1 MEAFRFL
8 ELDLL
13 LEFYIYVFTFWYF
26 GLKAAG
32 SNRGWTAGRISCF
45 AGVRPSVL
53 VLVAKKVLVVRRVG
67 GEKAAE
73 ACLSVSQSLGLS
85 FGRESVFPKRLLAAA
100 GEGNFVPNS

>member
-1 MEAFRFL
+1 METFRFL
-8 ELDLL
+8 DLGLL

-45 AGVRPSVL
+45 AGVPPSVL
-53 VLVAKKVLVVRRVG
+53 VLVAKKVLVVRTAGV
-67 GEKAAE
+67 EKAAE
-73 ACLSVSQSLGLS
+73 ACLSVSRSL
-85 FGRESVFPKRLLAAA
+85 FRTRIRFPKRLLAAA

>member
-1 MEAFRFL
+1 M

-53 VLVAKKVLVVRRVG
+53 VLVLVAKKVLVVRRVG
-67 GEKAAE
+67 VEKAAE
-73 ACLSVSQSLGLS
+73 AGLSVSQSLGLS
-85 FGRESVFPKRLLAAA
+85 VSL
-100 GEGNFVPNS
+100 S